1 MDDEARA
8 MTVGDEEF
16 DDEISSGAGI
26 SELSPA

>member
-1 MDDEARA
+1 MDDEVRV
-8 MTVGDEEF
+8 TTIGDEEF